1 MASGLTCVP
10 VRKRL
15 VCETGSALKHVAE
28 RDLKNKMGAPWE
40 RQGTQDSEGAKLGMA
55 GMVQ

>member
-1 MASGLTCVP
+1 MASGLTCVA

-15 VCETGSALKHVAE
+15 LGETGSVLKHVAE

-40 RQGTQDSEGAKLGMA
+40 QQGTQDSEGASLGMA